1 MTDGL
6 GWRSRGWLW
15 LTAVFIGGSGLSWW
29 LPSAGL
35 DWQPDLAAAEPW
47 RAFSAAFV
55 HWSPL
60 HLGANLAAA
69 AVVGAY
75 GAAAQ
80 LPRSQA
86 LAWCA
91 AWPLSHLGLL
101 LKPDLA
107 HYGGLS
113 GALHAGVA
121 IVCLWLLLKGHGARR
136 AVGAAVALGLLVKL
150 LSESPWG
157 PALQSSREFDIA
169 VAPIAHATGTLAGL
183 LCGAVALAW
192 SAWAARRQPTA
203 GASPSA

>member
-1 MTDGL
+1 ML
-6 GWRSRGWLW
+6 G
-15 LTAVFIGGSGLSWW
+15 WW

-60 HLGANLAAA
+60 HLGANLLAA

-86 LAWCA
+86 VAWVA
-91 AWPLSHLGLL
+91 AWPLTHVGLL

-113 GALHAGVA
+113 GVLHAGVA
-121 IVCLWLLLKGHGARR
+121 IACLWLMLKGRGARR
-136 AVGAAVALGLLVKL
+136 AVGAAVALGLLIKL
-150 LSESPWG
+150 GSESPWG
-157 PALQSSREFDIA
+157 PALQHREEFDIA
-169 VAPIAHATGTLAGL
+169 VAPIAHATGAAAGL
-183 LCGAVALAW
+183 LCGGLALLAHRW
-192 SAWAARRQPTA
+192 FGR
-203 GASPSA
+203 